1 MSTLEVNTIAPVSG
15 SSDVTLGG
23 SSKNIKFASGTTVDF
38 NTNTPTLTL
47 GSDMKNTPAF
57 LAHKT
62 DGNQSISADT
72 ATLITFNTETF
83 DSDGKYASNRFTPTV
98 AGKYMIGCSLR
109 CVSVSSAS
117 SLFLMIRKNGT
128 ERLAKI
134 TRPDSNGGDAGLD
147 LHGIIEMDDNDYV
160 EIYLDSSD
168 SSPTI
173 RSSSNLESFFY
184 GYRIIGA

>member
-1 MSTLEVNTIAPVSG
+1 MGTVFVDNLEPQ
-15 SSDVTLGG
+15 
-23 SSKNIKFASGTTVDF
+23 SGTS
-38 NTNTPTLTL
+38 LTL
-47 GSDMKNTPAF
+47 GASGDTVALASGASQTLAVNTPAF